1 MTPREALDGVF
12 AAWRLGDA
20 LRSGAH
26 FALDGVYREAR
37 RRPLTGRD
45 AIVGHFTRFFR
56 DGPRWEFFLD
66 DTLVEGE
73 RAAVRYR
80 FAIEAEDG
88 TWRERPGCAFVTF
101 ADGTIAEWHE
111 YEG

>member
-1 MTPREALDGVF
+1 MTTREALDGLF
-12 AAWRLGDA
+12 AAWRTGDA

-37 RRPLTGRD
+37 RDPLSGRA
-45 AIVGHFTRFFR
+45 AIVEHFTRFFR
-56 DGPRWEFFLD
+56 DGPRWELYLD

-80 FAIEAEDG
+80 FAIEDKDG
-88 TWRERPGCAFVTF
+88 TWRERAGCAFVKF